1 MSVEVVTS
9 GNRQLVKRYRNLIF
23 LGCRTEASFLANQ
36 EARFSDILDYPQ
48 RKIVADEV
56 RSIFQAMLA
65 RKPWNIKICKDL
77 IPEIMSAGE

>member
-1 MSVEVVTS
+1 M
-9 GNRQLVKRYRNLIF
+9 
-23 LGCRTEASFLANQ
+23 ANQ

-77 IPEIMSAGE
+77 IPEIMSAGERICLNLMLMHLRFAKC